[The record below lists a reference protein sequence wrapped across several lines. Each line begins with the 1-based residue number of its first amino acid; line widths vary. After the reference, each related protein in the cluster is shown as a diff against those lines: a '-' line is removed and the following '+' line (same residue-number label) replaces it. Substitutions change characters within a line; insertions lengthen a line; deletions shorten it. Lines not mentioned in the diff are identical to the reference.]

1 MNQILV
7 DGIIAVAFHNG
18 VLRIEC
24 GTINREGKLD
34 SSGSLLIPGPQA
46 GAVLQSI
53 ANATKELEKRHRE
66 QVAKAAADAGKT
78 PAPPV
83 EH

>member
-1 MNQILV
+1 MTQILV
-7 DGIIAVAFHNG
+7 DGIISVAFVNG

-24 GTINREGKLD
+24 GSVDRDGKL
-34 SSGSLLIPGPQA
+34 SPSGTLLVPGSQA
-46 GAVLQSI
+46 GTVLQSV

-66 QVAKAAADAGKT
+66 QLAKASADL
-78 PAPPV
+78 PPV